1 MKSRRKSRQIQVGKV
16 KIGGDAKITVQSMTK
31 TDTRDV
37 DATVDQIWA
46 LEVAGCDIVR
56 VAVPVRE
63 AAERLG
69 EIQKQI
75 RIPLIADIHFNYK
88 LALIALEQGV
98 DGLRLNPGN
107 IGARWCIEEV
117 IKLASERKIPI
128 RIGVN
133 AGSLEKDLLAKYD
146 GPTADGMVES
156 ALRHIEI
163 LEDLGYSEIK
173 VSLKAS
179 DPLMMIEAYR
189 LLADKVNYPLHLGV
203 TEAGTPTVGTI
214 KSSVGIGTLLAEGIG
229 DTIRVS
235 LAADPV
241 EEVRVGMDILKSLG
255 LRNEGLTFVACP
267 SCGRA
272 DIDLISL
279 AKEVEQR
286 MIPFS
291 NKNIHVAVMGCE
303 VNGPGEARAA
313 DIGIAGGK
321 GIGIIFKKGEVIRK
335 VPETQIVTALMEEV
349 EKLVAEKEAEKGTP
363 PIED

>member
-1 MKSRRKSRQIQVGKV
+1 MIERRKTRQVQVGKV
-16 KIGGDAKITVQSMTK
+16 KVGGGAPVSVQSMTK

-37 DATVDQIWA
+37 RATVAQIWA
-46 LEVAGCDIVR
+46 LEAAGCEIVR

-63 AAERLG
+63 AAEQLG
-69 EIQKQI
+69 EIRRKI
-75 RIPLIADIHFNYK
+75 RIPLIADIHFNHK

-107 IGARWCIEEV
+107 IGPRWCIDEV
-117 IKLASERKIPI
+117 IKAASERKIPI

-133 AGSLEKDLLAKYD
+133 AGSLEKDLLAKFN
-146 GPTADGMVES
+146 GPTAEGMVES
-156 ALRHIEI
+156 ALRHIGI

-189 LLADKVNYPLHLGV
+189 ALAQKVDYPLHLGV
-203 TEAGTPTVGTI
+203 TEAGTPTAGAV
-214 KSSVGIGTLLAEGIG
+214 KSAVGIGTLLAEGIG

-241 EEVRVGMDILKSLG
+241 EEVRVGIEILKSLG
-255 LRNEGLTFVACP
+255 LKREGLTFVACP

-272 DIDLISL
+272 DIDLVGL
-279 AKEVEQR
+279 AKKVEER
-286 MIPFS
+286 MLPYT
-291 NKNIHVAVMGCE
+291 NKDIHVAVMGCE

-313 DIGIAGGK
+313 DIGVAGGK
-321 GIGIIFKKGEVIRK
+321 GIGLIFRKGDVIRK
-335 VPETQIVTALMEEV
+335 VPEAQIVDALMEEV
-349 EKLVAEKEAEKGTP
+349 EKLVAEKEREKAAVAQ
-363 PIED
+363 D